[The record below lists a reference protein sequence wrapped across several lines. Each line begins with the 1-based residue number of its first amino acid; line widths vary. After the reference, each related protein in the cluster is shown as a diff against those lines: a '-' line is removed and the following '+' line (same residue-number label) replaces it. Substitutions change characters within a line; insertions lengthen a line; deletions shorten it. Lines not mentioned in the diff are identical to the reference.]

1 MLLKGIEMIISA
13 FKDEYLRYKKLAES
27 AIDQLAEDDL
37 HKIIG
42 DENNSVA
49 IIVRHISGNL
59 KSRFT
64 DFLTSDGEKEW
75 RHRDSEFEDSNLSKA
90 EILKQIDAGW
100 KVLTDTLD
108 SLTDKDLNNTIT
120 IRQKPL
126 KVIKALTRSLAHTS
140 YHVGQII
147 TISKIILGKNWKTLS
162 IPKGKSEEY
171 NLNPTMEKFK

>member
-1 MLLKGIEMIISA
+1 MIIEA
-13 FKDEYLRYKKLAES
+13 FKDEYLRYKKLAER

-37 HKIIG
+37 HKILG

-75 RHRDSEFEDSNLSKA
+75 RHRDGEFEDAIFSKS
-90 EILKQIDAGW
+90 EILKQLNDGW

-108 SLTDKDLNNTIT
+108 SLTDDDLNKTVT

-126 KVIKALTRSLAHTS
+126 KAIEALTRSLAHTS

-162 IPKGKSEEY
+162 IAKGKSAEY
-171 NLNPTMEKFK
+171 NLNPTLEKHTR

>member
-1 MLLKGIEMIISA
+1 MIIEA
-13 FKDEYLRYKKLAES
+13 FKDEYIRYEKLAER
-27 AIDQLAEDDL
+27 AIDQLMEDDL

-49 IIVRHISGNL
+49 IIAGHISGNL

-75 RHRDSEFEDSNLSKA
+75 RHRDSEFEDNKLSKA
-90 EILKQIDAGW
+90 EILTQLEEGW
-100 KVLTDTLD
+100 KVLKNTLD
-108 SLTDKDLNNTIT
+108 ILTDKDLNKTVT

-126 KVIKALTRSLAHTS
+126 KVVEALTRSLAHTS

-147 TISKIILGKNWKTLS
+147 SIGKIILGKNWKTLS

>member
-1 MLLKGIEMIISA
+1 MIVEA
-13 FKDEYLRYKKLAES
+13 YKDQYLRYKKLAERT
-27 AIDQLAEDDL
+27 IDQLTENDL

-42 DENNSVA
+42 EENNSVA
-49 IIVRHISGNL
+49 IIVGHISGNL

-75 RHRDSEFEDSNLSKA
+75 RHRDSEFEDNNPSKV
-90 EILKQIDAGW
+90 EIIKQLENGW
-100 KVLTDTLD
+100 KVLTNTLD
-108 SLTDKDLNNTIT
+108 SLTDDDLNKIVT

-126 KVIKALTRSLAHTS
+126 KVIEALTRSLAHTS

-147 TISKIILGKNWKTLS
+147 TIGKIILGKNWKTLS

-171 NLNPTMEKFK
+171 NLNPSMEKIK

>member
-1 MLLKGIEMIISA
+1 MIVEA
-13 FKDEYLRYKKLAES
+13 YKVEYLRYKKLAERT
-27 AIDQLAEDDL
+27 IDQLTENDL

-42 DENNSVA
+42 EENNSVA
-49 IIVRHISGNL
+49 IIVGHVSGNL

-75 RHRDSEFEDSNLSKA
+75 RHRDSEFEDNNLSKA
-90 EILKQIDAGW
+90 EIIKQIEDGW
-100 KVLTDTLD
+100 KVLIGTLD
-108 SLTDKDLNNTIT
+108 SLTDDDLNKTVT

-126 KVIKALTRSLAHTS
+126 KVIEALTRSLAHTS

-147 TISKIILGKNWKTLS
+147 TIGKIILGKNWKTLS
-162 IPKGKSEEY
+162 IPKGKSEDY

>member
-1 MLLKGIEMIISA
+1 MIVEA
-13 FKDEYLRYKKLAES
+13 YKVEYLRYKKLAERT
-27 AIDQLAEDDL
+27 IDQLTENDL

-42 DENNSVA
+42 EENNSVA
-49 IIVRHISGNL
+49 IIVGHISGNL

-75 RHRDSEFEDSNLSKA
+75 RHRDSEFEDNNLSKA
-90 EILKQIDAGW
+90 EIIKQIEDGW
-100 KVLTDTLD
+100 KVLIGTLD
-108 SLTDKDLNNTIT
+108 SLTDDDLNKTVT

-126 KVIKALTRSLAHTS
+126 KVIEALTRSLAHTS

-147 TISKIILGKNWKTLS
+147 TIGKIILGKNWKTLS
-162 IPKGKSEEY
+162 IPKGKSEDY

>member
-1 MLLKGIEMIISA
+1 MIIEA
-13 FKDEYLRYKKLAES
+13 FKDEYIRYKKLAERS
-27 AIDQLAEDDL
+27 IDQLTEDEI
-37 HKIIG
+37 HKVIG

-49 IIVRHISGNL
+49 IIVGHISGNL

-75 RHRDSEFEDSNLSKA
+75 RHRDSEFEDKNFKKA
-90 EILKQIDAGW
+90 DIIIQLEEGW
-100 KVLTDTLD
+100 KVLIVTLD
-108 SLTDKDLNNTIT
+108 SLTDDDLNKTIT

-126 KVIKALTRSLAHTS
+126 TVIEALTRSLAHTS

-147 TISKIILGKNWKTLS
+147 TISKMILGKNWKTLS
-162 IPKGKSEEY
+162 IPKGKSEDY